1 MLRVFTNNNGK
12 TFGRYLTKTARFFQ
26 ALVFPHLCLNC
37 RILLNP
43 GTAGPYT
50 GQACFCKNCLARGL
64 PLFAPPFCTRCG
76 HMFDTGENHLCE
88 TCLKRLPQIGR
99 VRGALAYQ
107 GLVRDILPL
116 FKYQARL
123 SLTRFFEPLMFDA
136 FSRFFENKEIHCIL
150 PIPLHARKLR
160 QRGFNQSF
168 LLVRGFAG
176 TYCKIHGTKPLWEV
190 DTTALKRVRYT
201 SPQTGFD
208 IAVRRKNLKNAFQV
222 TDPAAVKERN
232 ILLVDDV
239 YTTGATCAE
248 AARVLLAAGANR
260 VDVLVLARA

>member
-1 MLRVFTNNNGK
+1 MLRVFTNNKGK
-12 TFGRYLTKTARFFQ
+12 TFGRHLTKTARFFQ
-26 ALVFPHLCLNC
+26 ALVFPYLCLNC

-50 GQACFCKNCLARGL
+50 GQACFCKQCLARGL
-64 PLFAPPFCTRCG
+64 PLFEPPFCTRCG
-76 HMFDTGENHLCE
+76 HMFDAGENHLCE
-88 TCLKRLPQIGR
+88 TCLKRLPRIRR
-99 VRGALAYQ
+99 VRAALAYQ

-136 FSRFFENKEIHCIL
+136 FSRFFENKEIHRIL
-150 PIPLHARKLR
+150 PIPLHTRKLR

-168 LLVRGFAG
+168 LLVRGFAK
-176 TYCKIHGTKPLWEV
+176 TYCKIHGTKPLWKV
-190 DTTALKRVRYT
+190 DTTSLKRVRYT

-222 TDPAAVKERN
+222 TDTAAIKDRN